1 MPSFVNATAVAASVA
16 VAIVVAIGDADDA
29 VIVMPIMI
37 INIICGNYF
46 ESKVLSK
53 RKNGAEK
60 ERSNKKTD
68 DGILWI
74 LFTYEHIIWSITSV

>member
-1 MPSFVNATAVAASVA
+1 MPSFVNATAAAAAVVA
-16 VAIVVAIGDADDA
+16 VAIVVVIGDAEDA

-53 RKNGAEK
+53 RKNGAK
-60 ERSNKKTD
+60 KKRSGEEKTD
-68 DGILWI
+68 DGIL
-74 LFTYEHIIWSITSV
+74 